1 MKQINNKIAKEKI
14 QVVYKI
20 KTIKLKIYPQIQILI
35 VQTIIK
41 FTINLVI
48 KIKSIIQFNKI
59 KLNNNKTI

>member
-1 MKQINNKIAKEKI
+1 MKQINNKIAKDKI

>member
-35 VQTIIK
+35 EQTIIK

>member
-20 KTIKLKIYPQIQILI
+20 KAIKLKIYPQIQILI